1 MEDKPFWLA
10 DYHGVTTIHPVGMAI
25 TLVLGFLMLCVPRRY
40 AALTVLAMACYVA
53 PAQRIV
59 VMGLDFNLVRVMVLF
74 GWLRVLAWQEY
85 RSFKWHTLDYL
96 LIAWAV
102 SQTTIHTIQNGTID
116 ALVNRLG
123 ASFDAAGMYFL
134 FRCLFRTWD
143 DLVVTTRGIV
153 LILIPV
159 VVSFIIE
166 NRTGRNL
173 FAFLGGVPE
182 FTKMREGR
190 LRCQGAFAHAI
201 LAGTF
206 WAAIAPMIAA
216 LWWRR
221 GIDRLYSCAGVPMCI
236 VLVVLCASSTPVAS
250 LLFAIVAAC
259 MWPLRHYMR
268 VVRLG
273 IVGTLALLHVIMEK
287 PVWHLISRIDL
298 AGGSTGWHRY
308 FLIDQFIK
316 HFDEWLLLGSNSTAH
331 WDVIDITNQ
340 YVLEAL
346 FGGLL
351 TLCIFVAIIAV
362 AFREV
367 GRLWRSVAHSTWR
380 VAMAWS
386 LGVALFVHT
395 TAFLGVSYFGQ
406 IIVIWYLLLSNII
419 SMRLAELEETK

>member
-10 DYHGVTTIHPVGMAI
+10 DFHGVTTIHPAGMAAI
-25 TLVLGFLMLCVPRRY
+25 LVLGAFMLCVPRRY
-40 AALTVLAMACYVA
+40 AALTLLAMACYVA

-59 VMGLDFNLVRVMVLF
+59 VMSLDFNLIRIMVLF

-102 SQTTIHTIQNGTID
+102 SQTTVHTIRNGTTSELI
-116 ALVNRLG
+116 NRLG
-123 ASFDAAGMYFL
+123 ASFDAVGMYFL
-134 FRCLFRTWD
+134 FRCLFRSWE
-143 DLVVTTRGIV
+143 DLVVTTKGIV

-159 VVSFIIE
+159 VVSFVIE
-166 NRTGRNL
+166 NHTGRNL

-182 FTKMREGR
+182 FTRVREGR

-206 WAAIAPMIAA
+206 WAALVPMICA

-221 GIDRLYSCAGVPMCI
+221 GMDRLYAYAGVPMCVI
-236 VLVVLCASSTPVAS
+236 LIFLCASSTPVTS
-250 LLFAIVAAC
+250 LLFAIVAALV
-259 MWPLRHYMR
+259 WPLRHAMR
-268 VVRLG
+268 FVRLG
-273 IVGTLALLHVIMEK
+273 IVGTLVLLHVIMEK

-308 FLIDQFIK
+308 FLIDQFVK
-316 HFDEWLLLGSNSTAH
+316 HSDEWVLMGSDSTAH

-346 FGGLL
+346 RGGLL
-351 TLCIFVAIIAV
+351 TLCIFLAVIAV

-386 LGVALFVHT
+386 LGVALFVHA

-406 IIVIWYLLLSNII
+406 IIVIFYMVLSMII
-419 SMRLAELEETK
+419 SMRFAVPEETP